1 MSVLICTYYTYTLLI
16 IYIFDLNI
24 AVYIN
29 IRYLIIKKLKDRQII
44 VK

>member
-29 IRYLIIKKLKDRQII
+29 IRYLIIKKLEDRQII

>member
-16 IYIFDLNI
+16 IYISDLNI